1 MSTTVLATAATL
13 LPADSIT
20 GGTGTG
26 VVNTLELS
34 GGGSFNLASL
44 AKLTNFQIIDAQEG
58 EAATAQTITLRAA
71 LKNVTVNVAAD
82 ASGDASPGIT
92 IIGANDS
99 DVINLGPGADTV
111 TLGNGETVNGGSG
124 TDVYNVTKTTIAN
137 TTIKGGSGTNT
148 LVVNGGGTATMGAN
162 ITGINAVQLAT
173 ATKFT
178 ANSTAGLQISGSSVG
193 GDTITL
199 GAPTQSVIAG
209 GPNETVDATAANA
222 VASISG
228 LGANSTLDITTG
240 GTITLNAHTDVTT
253 VKLTSA
259 STLILN
265 GMAFITADGST
276 GKDTIQAGGI
286 DQTLTGGGG
295 ADTLIGYSGGFDTF
309 KDTAA
314 HLNGVTISDFVSS
327 DQIDIT
333 NLAFA
338 GATLTATASG
348 ANTLVTAKSGGTTTK
363 FTINSI
369 TPAGFTLASDGATG
383 ILITHS

>member
-228 LGANSTLDITTG
+228 SAPT
-240 GTITLNAHTDVTT
+240 ARW
-253 VKLTSA
+253 TSPP
-259 STLILN
+259 
-265 GMAFITADGST
+265 
-276 GKDTIQAGGI
+276 
-286 DQTLTGGGG
+286 
-295 ADTLIGYSGGFDTF
+295 
-309 KDTAA
+309 AA
-314 HLNGVTISDFVSS
+314 PS
-327 DQIDIT
+327 
-333 NLAFA
+333 
-338 GATLTATASG
+338 
-348 ANTLVTAKSGGTTTK
+348 
-363 FTINSI
+363 
-369 TPAGFTLASDGATG
+369 P
-383 ILITHS
+383 